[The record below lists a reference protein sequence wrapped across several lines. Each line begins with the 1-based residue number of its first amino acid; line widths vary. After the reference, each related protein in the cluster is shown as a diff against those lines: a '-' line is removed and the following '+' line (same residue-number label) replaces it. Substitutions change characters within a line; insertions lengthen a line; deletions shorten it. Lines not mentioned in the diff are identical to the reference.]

1 MEQTKCRAAPGYLGA
16 LLGIALRAIGEIAR
30 LALMSRPAPGRRV
43 AAEYPAAT
51 TVESWAERD
60 PLQSRVNVVAIL
72 ISTDP
77 TPYQERTGQ
86 VVTRRGPTPRS
97 APGLNPI
104 HAYPMAEPLP
114 LPEVRMIPADPASPD
129 GGPARGWPEGYA
141 S

>member
-1 MEQTKCRAAPGYLGA
+1 M
-16 LLGIALRAIGEIAR
+16 
-30 LALMSRPAPGRRV
+30 
-43 AAEYPAAT
+43 
-51 TVESWAERD
+51 
-60 PLQSRVNVVAIL
+60 AIL